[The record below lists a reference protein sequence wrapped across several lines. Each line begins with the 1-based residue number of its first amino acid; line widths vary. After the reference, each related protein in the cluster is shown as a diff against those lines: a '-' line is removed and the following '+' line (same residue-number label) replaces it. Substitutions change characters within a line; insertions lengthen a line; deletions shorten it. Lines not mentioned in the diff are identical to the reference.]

1 MSKHSYHKRGVH
13 EFQID
18 VGKEYDHLFR
28 KYFPALC
35 YFAKKY
41 LKGKHDPED
50 LVMDCFAKLW
60 EKRIQ
65 LTNIETAKTFLY
77 TTVRNACIDLLRKK
91 NLPTISIDPHL
102 EEIFPDIEAN
112 FTTYIIE
119 TEVMREIIAA
129 AETLPTQIRKVF
141 DLYFIE
147 GKNEREISEE
157 LHTSYHTVRNQRQRA
172 IALLKGKLQVI
183 RKQSLLFS
191 GLLFWGGFL
200 IL

>member
-1 MSKHSYHKRGVH
+1 VSKRSYHKRGVH

-28 KYFPALC
+28 EYFPALC

-41 LKGKHDPED
+41 LKDKHDPED
-50 LVMDCFAKLW
+50 LVMECFAKLW

-65 LTNIETAKTFLY
+65 LTNIETTKSFLY
-77 TTVRNACIDLLRKK
+77 TTVRNACIDRLRKK
-91 NLPTISIDPHL
+91 VAPLVSIESNFQEIYLDIKADFIDHL
-102 EEIFPDIEAN
+102 IEA
-112 FTTYIIE
+112 
-119 TEVMREIIAA
+119 EVMREIIAA
-129 AETLPTQIRKVF
+129 AETLPSQIRKVF

-157 LHTSYHTVRNQRQRA
+157 LHTSYNTVRNQRQRA
-172 IALLKGKLQVI
+172 VALLKGKLQVI

-191 GLLFWGGFL
+191 GLLFSGWLGG
-200 IL
+200 I